1 MEAWM
6 LKQVQHDVGFLNGE
20 FGVIILTGN
29 DLASGD
35 VVWWTGQGWSR
46 QIGEAVNAGE
56 RADAILAEEQAAQRV
71 NAAYA
76 VDAGED
82 GLPLHIKDRVRA
94 AGPSVRQDLG
104 INPAIRLEK
113 VA

>member
-1 MEAWM
+1 MK
-6 LKQVQHDVGFLNGE
+6 L
-20 FGVIILTGN
+20 LTGN

-46 QIGEAVNAGE
+46 DVHDAVDAGDA
-56 RADAILAEEQAAQRV
+56 ADAILADEEAARRV
-71 NAAYA
+71 NASYV

-94 AGPSVRQDLG
+94 AGPSVRKDLG
-104 INPAIRLEK
+104 VNPEIRLEK
-113 VA
+113 A